1 MIDELVYKYI
11 YLIITMQ
18 VNFPKEINVSEL
30 EYSDMRPFGDHAK
43 IIYVSHN
50 SKPVIVQTPKMSCP
64 YGLSR
69 FDGGD
74 TVKYTLD
81 LSFRGRDENPKIE
94 QFYDLLSEIDEK
106 VLVDSSKN
114 SQTWFKKKTQSKDVS
129 EALFSPSIRVATEN
143 GEPTDKYPPTFKSKV
158 GNYDGKFKVLSFN
171 DEKEPI
177 TDDLASV
184 LNKGQTVRGIVKL
197 SGIWFA
203 GGKFGMTWELLQLK
217 FTPRTSI
224 ENYSFVDEE
233 DDNDNEDNDVEEQTE
248 QNYVLDSEEEL

>member
-106 VLVDSSKN
+106 V
-114 SQTWFKKKTQSKDVS
+114 
-129 EALFSPSIRVATEN
+129 
-143 GEPTDKYPPTFKSKV
+143 
-158 GNYDGKFKVLSFN
+158 
-171 DEKEPI
+171 
-177 TDDLASV
+177 
-184 LNKGQTVRGIVKL
+184 
-197 SGIWFA
+197 
-203 GGKFGMTWELLQLK
+203 
-217 FTPRTSI
+217 
-224 ENYSFVDEE
+224 
-233 DDNDNEDNDVEEQTE
+233 
-248 QNYVLDSEEEL
+248 